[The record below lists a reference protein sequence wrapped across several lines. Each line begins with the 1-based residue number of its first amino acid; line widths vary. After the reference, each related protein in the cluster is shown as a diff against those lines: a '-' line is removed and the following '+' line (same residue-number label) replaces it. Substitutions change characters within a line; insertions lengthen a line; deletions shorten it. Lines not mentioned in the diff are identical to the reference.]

1 VTHHLYLVFSQRPDD
16 ISDDEYHHWYS
27 AHAQENIE
35 SPDFVSAQRYRV
47 REVVAGEHVGT
58 EQHLAVYEYGPPMST
73 WRTDLTRRIE
83 TGDVVLPEFFRRIE
97 FRSWDCEPV
106 GERLTPQSR
115 GRP

>member
-16 ISDDEYHHWYS
+16 ISDDEYHEWYTK
-27 AHAQENIE
+27 HAQENIE
-35 SPDFVSAQRYRV
+35 SPDFISSQRYRV

-83 TGDVVLPEFFRRIE
+83 SGDVVLPDFFKRIE